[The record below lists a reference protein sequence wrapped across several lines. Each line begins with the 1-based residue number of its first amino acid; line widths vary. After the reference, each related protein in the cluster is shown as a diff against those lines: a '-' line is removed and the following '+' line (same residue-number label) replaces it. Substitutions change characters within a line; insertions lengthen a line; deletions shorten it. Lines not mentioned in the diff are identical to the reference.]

1 MSKVLAASSTRL
13 LQVWGFGGALEK
25 SIVESTF
32 VMALER
38 LGLRWKVQY
47 WDLEKDLIAQT
58 GAVADKVVVLA
69 PKDKATIWCEAVSP
83 LGSKAEVWAL
93 DPCVPIQQILSPEV
107 NRWIAKLFTGE
118 PPKGTSEQA
127 IIVHPVIVKV
137 ITPSPV
143 IGTKPSL
150 PKAKKI
156 SVGRETKG
164 RAGKGVTTLFDIPLN
179 AEQIKEL
186 ATTLK
191 QKCGTGGTVKDGCI
205 EIQGDQRERIV
216 LELQKLGF
224 QVKRVGG

>member
-13 LQVWGFGGALEK
+13 LQVWGFGGGLEK

-38 LGLRWKVQY
+38 LGLRFKVQY
-47 WDLEKDLIAQT
+47 WDLEKDSIAQT
-58 GAVADKVVVLA
+58 GAVADKVVILA
-69 PKDKATIWCEAVSP
+69 PKDKATIWCEAVSL
-83 LGSKAEVWAL
+83 LGAKAEVWAL
-93 DPCVPIQQILSPEV
+93 DPCVPIQQILSSEV
-107 NRWIAKLFTGE
+107 NRWIAKLFTGA
-118 PPKGTSEQA
+118 PLKGTSEQA
-127 IIVHPVIVKV
+127 IIVHPIM
-137 ITPSPV
+137 PSPAKE
-143 IGTKPSL
+143 TKASL

-191 QKCGTGGTVKDGCI
+191 QKCGTGGTIKDGCI

-216 LELQKLGF
+216 LELEKLGF